1 VQFFTNKKSASYVGW
16 LPQSDAET
24 ELTSCFSGIFPMI
37 LLQAIEEHGKY
48 TNCTSELNPAYFFH
62 LESAAT
68 VEVMTMQ
75 VRRDFSD
82 PRVAEMLSTPQC

>member
-1 VQFFTNKKSASYVGW
+1 MCSMFVMVDGIIGKVDKS
-16 LPQSDAET
+16 QIIRRE
-24 ELTSCFSGIFPMI
+24 F
-37 LLQAIEEHGKY
+37 
-48 TNCTSELNPAYFFH
+48 CTSRLNPRPPNKEPTASGTYFFH